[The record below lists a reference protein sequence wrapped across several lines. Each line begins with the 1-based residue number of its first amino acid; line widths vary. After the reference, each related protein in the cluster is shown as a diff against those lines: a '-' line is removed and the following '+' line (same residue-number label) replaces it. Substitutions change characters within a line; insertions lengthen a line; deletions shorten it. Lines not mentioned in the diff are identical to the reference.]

1 MPWRVGI
8 GPELGRCLSQR
19 AGSGTI
25 PTRYSIF
32 IPAAED
38 AGPRNVT
45 FDGGLLKVG
54 VYWSLVAE
62 SRSLIWWLIKFWL
75 YFNGSGLCSTN
86 IPFKLSGM
94 IDNLYRRQVFTSPI
108 KMPWCVRNG
117 PELGGA
123 GSGTIL
129 TLIIGDPQPDRKG
142 DVWVSCYEFKF
153 YSRFNLPVFLCSAI
167 VYCKW
172 I

>member
-25 PTRYSIF
+25 PTRNGIF

-54 VYWSLVAE
+54 VYWSSVAE
-62 SRSLIWWLIKFWL
+62 SRHMCSRFLNLIW
-75 YFNGSGLCSTN
+75 GSAYLQIEQSMSQIMN
-86 IPFKLSGM
+86 
-94 IDNLYRRQVFTSPI
+94 
-108 KMPWCVRNG
+108 
-117 PELGGA
+117 
-123 GSGTIL
+123 
-129 TLIIGDPQPDRKG
+129 
-142 DVWVSCYEFKF
+142 
-153 YSRFNLPVFLCSAI
+153 
-167 VYCKW
+167 
-172 I
+172 

>member
-25 PTRYSIF
+25 PTRYGIF

-38 AGPRNVT
+38 AGPRNVR

-62 SRSLIWWLIKFWL
+62 SRHMDSA
-75 YFNGSGLCSTN
+75 
-86 IPFKLSGM
+86 
-94 IDNLYRRQVFTSPI
+94 
-108 KMPWCVRNG
+108 
-117 PELGGA
+117 GGN
-123 GSGTIL
+123 
-129 TLIIGDPQPDRKG
+129 D
-142 DVWVSCYEFKF
+142 
-153 YSRFNLPVFLCSAI
+153 
-167 VYCKW
+167 
-172 I
+172 